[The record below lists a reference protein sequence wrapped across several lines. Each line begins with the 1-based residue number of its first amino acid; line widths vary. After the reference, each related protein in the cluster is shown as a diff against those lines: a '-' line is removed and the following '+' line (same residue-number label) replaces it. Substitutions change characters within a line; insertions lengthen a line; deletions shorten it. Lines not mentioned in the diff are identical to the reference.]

1 MTLYSCVG
9 SNKGSGIHAQ
19 LDLGKYEY
27 VYIYIQPRGQSRVD
41 ELSFTA
47 LSLLLQLHCILRYA
61 LFDSINFGRE
71 ESSIW
76 IYDWHHPYIDREMM

>member
-1 MTLYSCVG
+1 MG
-9 SNKGSGIHAQ
+9 SNKGPGIHAQ

-27 VYIYIQPRGQSRVD
+27 AHRGQARVD

-61 LFDSINFGRE
+61 LFDCINFGRE

-76 IYDWHHPYIDREMM
+76 I